1 MVPVGTGTGTSV
13 VKKITYTTLGNIAME
28 TVDSSICVSNTTSEA
43 PDLSEQGAVQL
54 PDGLGARLSS
64 LSIDVSITQK
74 SSDDS
79 NYNVDDDQQTCIT
92 ISTCDDDNDPRSLI
106 INRIVTSLLMLLLL
120 LFILL

>member
-1 MVPVGTGTGTSV
+1 
-13 VKKITYTTLGNIAME
+13 ME
-28 TVDSSICVSNTTSEA
+28 TVASSICVSNTTSEA

-64 LSIDVSITQK
+64 LSIDVITQK

-106 INRIVTSLLMLLLL
+106 INRIVTSLLMLLYYC
-120 LFILL
+120 FSYCYSIDFRINK